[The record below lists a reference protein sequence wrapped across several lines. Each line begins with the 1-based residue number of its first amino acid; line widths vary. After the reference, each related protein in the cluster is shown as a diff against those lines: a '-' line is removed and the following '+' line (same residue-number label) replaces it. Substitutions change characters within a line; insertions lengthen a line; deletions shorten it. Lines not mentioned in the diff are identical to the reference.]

1 MTSEVTLPAT
11 TLVGEVNPINNLLSA
26 VSNY

>member
-11 TLVGEVNPINNLLSA
+11 TLAREVIPIKNILRA